1 MTDTTAEPQV
11 EESVSVEDTAS
22 DDARY
27 AEMEAR
33 FTPKEGAQEASG
45 DGEQGGSEE
54 VEEKAER
61 APLEREELETRLTQT
76 KQAMKEARRAERE
89 LRDRLAALEA
99 KQAEQPGADELLSI
113 IEQLRDDD
121 EDPISDIEGVKRALK
136 IFAQRQKA
144 EAEAERTTN
153 ARQTQQQRF
162 MADMISQ
169 EKEFREEK
177 ADYDDAAKYLR
188 ESIEFE
194 LQQQGL
200 KGDELKRALSG
211 ELFGMAQRA
220 MAANL
225 NPAEVAYTL
234 AAKRGYKPGDAK
246 ATQDK
251 SAAVDKAA
259 EKVQTL
265 NKGQQAGRS
274 LSAVGGKSGDND
286 ITPSSVAKLSGKEL
300 LEGYKKLAQ
309 QEKRAGRWR

>member
-1 MTDTTAEPQV
+1 MTDVTNEPEAFTADEV
-11 EESVSVEDTAS
+11 AS

-27 AEMEAR
+27 AEMETKFAEKPER
-33 FTPKEGAQEASG
+33 AEGEEAAS
-45 DGEQGGSEE
+45 DGEQGGSEGEAEAKDRLSPDE
-54 VEEKAER
+54 VEKR
-61 APLEREELETRLTQT
+61 WLDT
-76 KQAMKEARRAERE
+76 KSALKEARAEAR
-89 LRDRLAALEA
+89 RLKAEKDALE
-99 KQAEQPGADELLSI
+99 EQKRAQPDADELMALIGS
-113 IEQLRDDD
+113 LRDDD
-121 EDPISDIEGVKRALK
+121 EDPISDIEGVKKALK
-136 IFAQRQKA
+136 LFMARQQA

-194 LQQQGL
+194 LEQQGL

-234 AAKRGYKPGDAK
+234 AGKRGYKPGDAK
-246 ATQDK
+246 VVQDK
-251 SAAVDKAA
+251 SAAVDKAV